1 MQNTIIRFFGSM
13 LAIVATLTAT
23 ASSQAQE
30 LLPSPPKL
38 IIAAP
43 TEKPVVLEA
52 VRISTDIRG
61 SLAVT
66 SVEMRFFNPNA
77 RQLEGELQFPL
88 LDGQRI
94 IGMAMD
100 VDGKLRDG
108 VPVEKTRGQAIFEEV
123 TRARIDPALLQVTQ
137 GNNYKL
143 RVYPIL
149 PGKYKT
155 VVIRYAESLGV
166 REGQYRFRLP
176 VSYAERLASFELGVT
191 VTEPAVKQLQKPET
205 LGDLQFE
212 RSGRFYSARV
222 TRQQFS
228 VRGMLELSIPAA
240 GRPQSYTQAFDG
252 KNYFY
257 AEVPA
262 ETIMAPRRLPRVV
275 GLIWDSSGSG
285 AQRDHAR
292 EFDLLDR
299 YLRQA
304 GNAEVRLIRLRD
316 RADPAQNF
324 TVRNGDWSE
333 LRKALETTVY
343 DGATNFG
350 VFAHASQGQG
360 VEEYLLFSDGLAN
373 FGVRSFAPTPVP
385 VYAISAALKADA
397 SALRYIGERSGGR
410 HIDLLAETPADAAQK
425 LLSSSQRLL
434 SLTAQGA
441 TQLAS
446 ASPFPQNGLIRIA
459 GVLDAPTAEIEL
471 VIGQAGKAPRTIR
484 VAVGPAAIESEYAA
498 WQWASLRVAE
508 LEGEYNLNRA
518 EILRLGK
525 AHSLV
530 TRETSL
536 IVLDRVEDYVRFEI
550 VPPAEL
556 LAEYE
561 RQLSVSQKR
570 LGGERQSQVE
580 RVVKLFADKQAWWSR
595 EFPKNRPP
603 QIAVDKQSEDDGRR
617 RDTRPRAG
625 PDMMAPAPAS
635 PMASEMSGAGN
646 MARREARVNAPAQV
660 AGVPAAAAVPA
671 VGIQLRRWTSD
682 APYIARFAKA
692 APADLYRIYLEE
704 RASYPGSTAFFL
716 DAADQLLEKGQTDL
730 GLRVLSNLAEMDLEN
745 RHVLRIL
752 GHRLLQAGRPR
763 LAIPVFQQVLEL
775 SPEEPQSYRDL
786 GLAYA
791 ADKQYQKAVDSLN
804 DVLIRPWHSR
814 FPEIELVAVA
824 ELNAIATDAQRAGV
838 KLDLARV
845 DPRLLKNLPLD
856 LRVVL
861 TWDADD
867 TDIDLWV
874 MDPNDEKAF
883 YGHRLTYQGGRMSP
897 DFTGG
902 YGPEEFSLRSAK
914 PGKYKVLVNFYGHTR
929 QTVAGATTL
938 QIKFITGFGTA
949 RQHERSVTLRLR
961 ERAETFLVGE
971 FEVAPQR

>member
-13 LAIVATLTAT
+13 LAMVAALAAT
-23 ASSQAQE
+23 ASAQAQE
-30 LLPSPPKL
+30 LLPSPPQL
-38 IIAAP
+38 FIAAP
-43 TEKPVVLEA
+43 TEKPVVLES

-166 REGQYRFRLP
+166 RDGQYRFRLP

-222 TRQQFS
+222 TRQQFF
-228 VRGMLELSIPAA
+228 VRGMLELAIPGA

-257 AEVPA
+257 AEVPVEA
-262 ETIMAPRRLPRVV
+262 AVAPRRLPRVV

-316 RADPAQNF
+316 RADPIQNF

-333 LRKALETTVY
+333 LRKALDATVY
-343 DGATNFG
+343 DGATHFG
-350 VFAHASQGQG
+350 AFAHASQGQG

-410 HIDLLAETPADAAQK
+410 HIDLLADTPADAAQK

-434 SLTAQGA
+434 SLSSQGA
-441 TQLAS
+441 TQLVS
-446 ASPFPQNGLIRIA
+446 ASSFPQDGIIRIA
-459 GVLDAPTAEIEL
+459 GVLTAPTAEIEL
-471 VIGQAGKAPRTIR
+471 AIGHAGRAPRIIR
-484 VAVGPAAIESEYAA
+484 VAVDPAAIESEHAA

-561 RQLSVSQKR
+561 RQLGVAQKR
-570 LGGERQSQVE
+570 RGGERQSQVE
-580 RVVKLFADKQAWWSR
+580 RVVKLFLDKQSWWSR
-595 EFPKNRPP
+595 EFPKDRPV
-603 QIAVDKQSEDDGRR
+603 QIAVDKKSEDDRAR
-617 RDTRPRAG
+617 RDTGRRAG
-625 PDMMAPAPAS
+625 PEMAAPAPAR
-635 PMASEMSGAGN
+635 PMASEMSGAGD
-646 MARREARVNAPAQV
+646 MARSEARPSAQARV
-660 AGVPAAAAVPA
+660 AGAPAAAAPA

-692 APADLYRIYLEE
+692 APGDLYRIYLDE

-716 DAADQLLEKGQTDL
+716 DAADVLLDKGQTDL

-791 ADKQYQKAVDSLN
+791 ADKQYQKAVDALN
-804 DVLIRPWHSR
+804 DVVIRPWHGR

-824 ELNAIATDAQRAGV
+824 ELNAITAEAQRAGV

-874 MDPNDEKAF
+874 MDPNGEKAY

-914 PGKYKVLVNFYGHTR
+914 PGKYTVLVNFYGHTR

-938 QIKFITGFGTA
+938 QVKFITGFGTA
-949 RQHERSVTLRLR
+949 RQQERSVTLRLR

>member
-1 MQNTIIRFFGSM
+1 MQTTITRFFRSM
-13 LAIVATLTAT
+13 LALVAALVALPP
-23 ASSQAQE
+23 AQAQE
-30 LLPSPPKL
+30 LPSPPQL
-38 IIAAP
+38 VIAVP
-43 TEKPVVLEA
+43 TEKPVALES

-88 LDGQRI
+88 LEGQRI

-155 VVIRYAESLGV
+155 VVIRYAESLAV
-166 REGQYRFRLP
+166 RQGQYHFRLP
-176 VSYAERLASFELGVT
+176 VSYAERLASFELGIT
-191 VTEPAVKQLQKPET
+191 VTEQAVKQLQKPEAI
-205 LGDLQFE
+205 GDLQFE
-212 RSGRFYSARV
+212 RSGRFYAARV
-222 TRQQFS
+222 TRERFI
-228 VRGMLELSIPAA
+228 VRGMLELAVPAA
-240 GRPQSYTQAFDG
+240 DRPQSYSQTLDG
-252 KNYFY
+252 RNYFY
-257 AEVPA
+257 AEVPVEA
-262 ETIMAPRRLPRVV
+262 AAVARRLPRVV

-316 RADPAQNF
+316 RADPVENF
-324 TVRNGDWSE
+324 SVRNGDWRE
-333 LRKALETTVY
+333 LRKALEGTVY
-343 DGATNFG
+343 DGATHFG
-350 VFAHASQGQG
+350 AFAHASQGQG
-360 VEEYLLFSDGLAN
+360 VGEYLLFSDGLAN
-373 FGVRSFAPTPVP
+373 FGVRTFAPPPVP

-397 SALRYIGERSGGR
+397 AALRRIGERSGGR
-410 HIDLLAETPADAAQK
+410 HIDLLSGTPAEAAQK

-441 TQLAS
+441 TQLVS
-446 ASPFPQNGLIRIA
+446 ASPFPQDGIIRIA
-459 GVLDAPTAEIEL
+459 GVLNAPTADIEL
-471 VIGQAGKAPRTIR
+471 AIGHTGQEPRVVR
-484 VAVGPAAIESEYAA
+484 VAVDSAAMESQHAA
-498 WQWASLRVAE
+498 WQWASLRVVE
-508 LEGEYNLNRA
+508 LEGEYSLNRA

-525 AHSLV
+525 AHSLI

-550 VPPAEL
+550 APPAEL

-561 RQLSVSQKR
+561 RQMNIARQR
-570 LGGERQSQVE
+570 RGGERQSQLE
-580 RVVKLFADKQAWWSR
+580 RVVKLFLDKQAWWSR
-595 EFPKNRPP
+595 EFPKDRPP
-603 QIAVDKQSEDDGRR
+603 QVAIAKQSDDARMR
-617 RDTRPRAG
+617 RDTGPRAG
-625 PDMMAPAPAS
+625 PQMAPSPSA
-635 PMASEMSGAGN
+635 PMAAEMSGAMD
-646 MARREARVNAPAQV
+646 MARNEARKGAPRAKASP
-660 AGVPAAAAVPA
+660 AGTPE

-692 APADLYRIYLEE
+692 APADLYRIYLDE

-730 GLRVLSNLAEMDLEN
+730 GLRVLSNLAELDLEN

-775 SPEEPQSYRDL
+775 SPAEPQSYRDL

-791 ADKQYQKAVDSLN
+791 ADKQYQKAADSLHE
-804 DVLIRPWHSR
+804 VVVRPWHGR
-814 FPEIELVAVA
+814 FPEIELVAIA
-824 ELNAIATDAQRAGV
+824 ELNAVAAEAQRAGV

-845 DPRLLKNLPLD
+845 DPRLLRNLPLD

-861 TWDADD
+861 TWDADN

-874 MDPNDEKAF
+874 MDPNGEKAY

-914 PGKYKVLVNFYGHTR
+914 PGKYTVLVNFYGHTR

-938 QIKFITGFGTA
+938 QVKFITGFGTS
-949 RQHERSVTLRLR
+949 RQQERIVTLRLR